1 MENKENSNTN
11 NNETNQDVS
20 QTHKLSSLEANFRI
34 YCHSQAKQSVSEW
47 EREYANTTTKLTQRK
62 KNTKKNTTNKLIPTK

>member
-34 YCHSQAKQSVSEW
+34 YCHSQAKQSVSE
-47 EREYANTTTKLTQRK
+47 
-62 KNTKKNTTNKLIPTK
+62 